1 MTIFWFWLAAGAAD
15 PIDVGSRREL
25 FVDRLLIE
33 RIEGARLELQKPRDE
48 GPVLAFDKPWEGAFC
63 GYATVLKDGGSYRV
77 YYRGLPT
84 AGKDGSTSETTCV
97 AESTD
102 GKRWT
107 KPSLGL
113 FEIAGSRANNVVLAN
128 EAPFSHN
135 FSPLIDPRPDCPAD
149 QRYKAL
155 AGTVESGLVAFASPD
170 GLHWRKLRDE
180 PAIARTMVPF
190 RGMFDSQN
198 VAFWSESEGKFVC
211 YFRVFEEG
219 IRRIARSE
227 SEDFLAWTAPAL
239 MEYRCSRGPV
249 PIEHLYT
256 NQTHPYFRAPH
267 VYLGLAA
274 RFVPDR
280 QVLSDE
286 EALRIGV
293 DPRYFRDAS
302 DAVLL
307 STRGGG
313 VYDREFPEGFLRPG
327 IGARNWVSRTNYPAL
342 NVVPTGPTEMS
353 MYVNQDYA
361 QPTAHLH
368 RYSLRVDGFASLHAP
383 FTGGEAV
390 TRPIRFSGRRLVV
403 NFATSAA
410 GKLQVEIQ
418 DVDGRPLDGF
428 SLSDCRELVGDEI
441 ERGVTWSGSGD
452 VSGVAGRPV
461 RLRFVLVDAD
471 LYSFEFAD

>member
-1 MTIFWFWLAAGAAD
+1 MAIFLFWLAAGAAD
-15 PIDVGSRREL
+15 PVDVGSRREL
-25 FVDRLLIE
+25 FLDRFLIE
-33 RIEGARLELQKPRDE
+33 RLDGARLELQKPRDE
-48 GPVLAFDKPWEGAFC
+48 GAAFAFNKPWEGAFC
-63 GYATVLKDGGSYRV
+63 GYATVLKDGDAYRV

-102 GKRWT
+102 GKIWT

-113 FEIAGSRANNVVLAN
+113 FELAGSKKNNVVLADQ
-128 EAPFSHN
+128 APFSHN
-135 FSPLIDPRPDCPAD
+135 FSPLIDPRPECPPD
-149 QRYKAL
+149 ERYKAL

-170 GLHWRKLRDE
+170 GLRWRKLRDE
-180 PAIARTMVPF
+180 PAIARPMVPF
-190 RGMFDSQN
+190 PGMFDSQN
-198 VAFWSESEGKFVC
+198 VAFWSESEGKFLC
-211 YFRVFEEG
+211 YFRVFDEG

-227 SEDFLAWTAPAL
+227 SADFLTWTPPVL

-267 VYLGLAA
+267 VYVGLAA
-274 RFVPDR
+274 RFTPGR
-280 QVLSDE
+280 QVLSDA
-286 EALRIGV
+286 EALQIGV
-293 DPRYFRDAS
+293 DPRYYRDAS

-342 NVVPTGPTEMS
+342 NVVPTGPAEMS
-353 MYVNQDYA
+353 FYVNQDYA

-368 RYSLRVDGFASLHAP
+368 RYSLRLDGFASLHAP

-418 DVDGRPLDGF
+418 DVDGSPLEGYA
-428 SLSDCRELVGDEI
+428 LADCRELVGNEI
-441 ERGVTWSGSGD
+441 ERAVAWKGGGD
-452 VSGVAGRPV
+452 ASPLAGRPV
-461 RLRFVLVDAD
+461 RLRFVLFDAD
-471 LYSFEFAD
+471 LFSFQFVD